1 MSEFNIDDFLLNN
14 GYGREVIRERS
25 GKTFCRNYQK
35 EVKENEYNCITVFP
49 DETYSGANIYGYLFA
64 IKKKLPT
71 TEAEA
76 KEILT
81 KLEYI
86 NNESI

>member
-1 MSEFNIDDFLLNN
+1 MSKFNIDDFLLNN
-14 GYGREVIRERS
+14 GYGREIIKDQK
-25 GKTFCRNYQK
+25 GKTFCTNYQK
-35 EVKENEYNCITVFP
+35 EVKENEHNCITVFP

-71 TEAEA
+71 TEEEA

-81 KLEYI
+81 KLENI
-86 NNESI
+86 NNERI